1 MKNRLWWSFTSLA
14 ALLCLLL
21 ITADVSLAQGQLVV
35 TNGTGAGRSPET
47 VYTPPTRIPAGTVA
61 QGLQFEGFNSNNYL
75 VLAGEQLGTPN
86 PDIAVGP
93 NDMIVIVNRNVAR
106 VPNINSS
113 EMKAPFPPGSIYAP
127 GANSLGLNPGSP
139 NFAGGAGALGSLNA
153 PGTPITN
160 RARLD
165 AWLGASIQASVCPT
179 LPRTP
184 VSCVIDNA
192 TVRYDQLHG
201 RFLVL
206 MTAVDT
212 GIVNFGAAP
221 SNPRRAS
228 WVLFVSRF
236 AVITHPAGAFGAG
249 SNATGFGTSDPF
261 IAPATNPPAG
271 AGTTGGPNDNNWMVY
286 YGRDDANGGY
296 ATDGFGGP
304 YGNLNAIST
313 EPCTVTGGTAPTC
326 GTDITNV
333 ADEAN
338 RTGTPNFPNPPKLIT
353 GTAATGTVTPT
364 TASGGR
370 AVNFDCRPA
379 AITTYPVVTGAPAPV
394 SYCYFPSDAR
404 LGYDNDNVTLVS
416 PVYNA
421 NVFNP
426 GNGNGTATVGGTTP
440 CTPSLTDGQPGDPS
454 TVNNCLFRA
463 YAGTRVRVLKKA
475 AIYIGR
481 GTEARN
487 LVGNQSVS
495 VTLGCPINPTQTTPV
510 PNCQLLMPG
519 NNFIAGTNTFA
530 TAAAADFYDL
540 YSVTDKTNKDA
551 VLSHAGTPEA
561 PLAPLVAPF
570 TLMSDAG
577 AVTDP
582 IFWEPATT
590 RGRAFASYSNG
601 IYNRTI
607 APYGGTATA
616 SAATYLVGTRNVPF
630 SAYTGNSLL
639 FVQGIQY
646 LTGATAGYYP
656 VLYAANSTLGLYADY
671 QKVSVEPFVNPANV
685 AQAGSTAL
693 LNTGDDRPDRV
704 VQREGHLYIARQ
716 GSDPLENLFA
726 SNGTTSSQG
735 NNATVYYNVIQKLT
749 PALAPLSIISTR
761 WRNTQVYAPM
771 FEVPA
776 NVVRQTP
783 ISPINLFPFLEKLFV
798 GTTNSAGANP
808 AGCITQTP
816 SAPATS
822 GNTLQYAGMYDVK
835 CGDAAFVM
843 LQQFTNPVTGQL
855 EVKAAANVSAETA
868 NPHAAQNTN
877 LFGLRGGAGIDPNDG
892 STWIYGAYGR
902 FPFDS
907 IQGAGQWGTY
917 GANYKMSF
925 QLADP
930 YNNLATYIPDVQ
942 PPVCGAGPVANLAC
956 SAAGSTGVVPQ
967 HIFEGVQILR
977 QHGLANFA
985 ATGAAS
991 LTDPAAFGP
1000 DEPVTRKQMARLVI
1014 LSMMNDADVDLL
1026 LAGATTTSSFSDV
1039 ANGLSNGDKYVEAMY
1054 RLGITKGCGTT
1065 NDARLRFCP
1074 DRWQTRGEMSV
1085 FIIRT
1090 KLNNVFPTLLN
1101 GCPVTA
1107 EGRPACP
1114 GSPGTAFSGDNFGY
1128 FLQNSPYFSD
1138 VNPTIGF
1145 GTPAQPFPI
1154 ANDFFIY
1161 VQKMFELKITN
1172 GTGFDATG
1180 QRIYS
1185 IGTVPPFPNNT
1196 TDGTTAV
1203 EKNTVGLTRG
1213 ALASFLARAFFY

>member
-93 NDMIVIVNRNVAR
+93 NDMIIIVNRNVAR

-127 GANSLGLNPGSP
+127 GTNSLGLNPGSP
-139 NFAGGAGALGSLNA
+139 NFSGGAGALGSLNA

-184 VSCVIDNA
+184 ISCVIDNA
-192 TVRYDQLHG
+192 VVRYDQLHG

-221 SNPRRAS
+221 ANPRRAS
-228 WVLFVSRF
+228 WVLMVSRF

-249 SNATGFGTSDPF
+249 SAATGFGTSDPF
-261 IAPATNPPAG
+261 ISPATNPPAG
-271 AGTTGGPNDNNWMVY
+271 GGTTGGPNDNNWMVY

-304 YGNLNAIST
+304 YGNINAISA
-313 EPCTVTGGTAPTC
+313 EPCTVTGGTAPAC
-326 GTDITNV
+326 GSDITDT
-333 ADEAN
+333 APEAN
-338 RTGTPNFPNPPKLIT
+338 RTGTPNFPNPPVRIW
-353 GTAATGTVTPT
+353 GTAASGTVVSPN
-364 TASGGR
+364 ADSG
-370 AVNFDCRPA
+370 VNFDCRPG
-379 AITTYPVVTGAPAPV
+379 AILTYPVTGVT

-404 LGYDNDNVTLVS
+404 IGYDNDNVTLVS

-421 NVFNP
+421 NVANP
-426 GNGNGTATVGGTTP
+426 GNGGGVTTV
-440 CTPSLTDGQPGDPS
+440 LGQAGDPS
-454 TVNNCLFRA
+454 TLNNALYRA

-475 AIYIGR
+475 SIYIGR

-487 LVGNQSVS
+487 LIGNQSVS
-495 VTLGCPINPTQTTPV
+495 VTLGCPVNPTQPSPPT
-510 PNCQLLMPG
+510 NCQLLAPG

-530 TAAAADFYDL
+530 TAAAGDFYDL
-540 YSVTDKTNKDA
+540 YTVTDKTNKA
-551 VLSHAGTPEA
+551 SVLAYGGTLQTPSTA
-561 PLAPLVAPF
+561 LVAPW
-570 TLMSDAG
+570 TLMSENG
-577 AVTDP
+577 AMVDP

-590 RGRAFASYSNG
+590 RGRAFAFYSNG

-607 APYGGTATA
+607 APYAGTGTA
-616 SAATYLVGTRNVPF
+616 SAATYLVGARHVPF
-630 SAYTGNSLL
+630 GQAGYVGNNVL
-639 FVQGIQY
+639 FIQGIQY
-646 LTGATAGYYP
+646 LTSAGVGSYIP
-656 VLYAANSTLGLYADY
+656 VLWAPAAAAGLGLSTTY
-671 QKVSVEPFVNPANV
+671 QTVAVEPFVNPANV
-685 AQAGSTAL
+685 AQAGNTAL
-693 LNTGDDRPDRV
+693 LNTGDNRPDRV
-704 VQREGHLYIARQ
+704 VQREGHLYVARQ
-716 GSDPLENLFA
+716 GSDPLESILAANPTTA
-726 SNGTTSSQG
+726 SSG
-735 NNATVYYNVIQKLT
+735 NNATVHYNVIQKLM
-749 PALAPLSIISTR
+749 PASVPLNIVSTR

-776 NVVRQTP
+776 NVIRQTP

-808 AGCITQTP
+808 AGCISQTP
-816 SAPATS
+816 SAPGTISA
-822 GNTLQYAGMYDVK
+822 NTLYFPGLYDVK

-855 EVKAAANVSAETA
+855 EVRPSARVNAETA
-868 NPHAAQNTN
+868 NPHGDQNTN

-925 QLADP
+925 QAADP
-930 YNNLATYIPDVQ
+930 YNNLATYIADVQ
-942 PPVCGAGPVANLAC
+942 PPVCGTPPLPNLAC
-956 SAAGSTGVVPQ
+956 SAPGSTGVVPQ

-985 ATGAAS
+985 ATGAAA

-1014 LSMMNDADVDLL
+1014 LSMMDDADVNLL

-1039 ANGLSNGDKYVEAMY
+1039 ANGLANGDKYIEAMY

-1114 GSPGTAFSGDNFGY
+1114 GSPGTAFAGDNFGY

-1180 QRIYS
+1180 QRVYS

-1203 EKNTVGLTRG
+1203 DKASVGLTRG